1 MPITLYDASVPVFTR
16 LLGGLDAILA
26 KAEAHAQARKFDP
39 DTLMQV
45 RLFPDMYPLAMQ
57 VRIAC
62 DAAKF
67 GVARLA
73 GIEAPKF
80 EDSERTLAELR
91 ERIARTLAFIAGV
104 PRSSIDGQ
112 EDRDVVIPMRERKLE
127 MKGIDF
133 LLHRAL
139 PNFYFHLTTAYNLLR
154 HNGVEI
160 GKQDYLGRT
169 G

>member
-1 MPITLYDASVPVFTR
+1 
-16 LLGGLDAILA
+16 
-26 KAEAHAQARKFDP
+26 
-39 DTLMQV
+39 
-45 RLFPDMYPLAMQ
+45 MYPLAMQ

-160 GKQDYLGRT
+160 GKQDYLGRA